1 MRYTSICLAFL
12 ITFAS
17 VGPLFA
23 AEKNTQV
30 QTLKKKKT
38 KVFIPNGTTGVT
50 TTQTGG
56 GVMELNAS
64 DCRLNGGTVVTPGDD
79 RCGKLGAT
87 YCRYSDGNAACL
99 TEQ

>member
-1 MRYTSICLAFL
+1 MRYTSICLALL
-12 ITFAS
+12 ISAAS
-17 VGPLFA
+17 FEPLFA
-23 AEKNTQV
+23 AELKTQV
-30 QTLKKKKT
+30 QPLTLKKKKIS
-38 KVFIPNGTTGVT
+38 VPGTGGTI
-50 TTQTGG
+50 TQTG

-87 YCRYSDGNAACL
+87 YCRYSDGNAACI

>member
-1 MRYTSICLAFL
+1 MRYAALCLTFL
-12 ITFAS
+12 IVISSSAE
-17 VGPLFA
+17 PLLA
-23 AEKNTQV
+23 AEKAGQA
-30 QTLKKKKT
+30 QTLNKKKKIIVPPGGLT
-38 KVFIPNGTTGVT
+38 NTVGTH
-50 TTQTGG
+50 G

-79 RCGKLGAT
+79 RCGKTGAQ